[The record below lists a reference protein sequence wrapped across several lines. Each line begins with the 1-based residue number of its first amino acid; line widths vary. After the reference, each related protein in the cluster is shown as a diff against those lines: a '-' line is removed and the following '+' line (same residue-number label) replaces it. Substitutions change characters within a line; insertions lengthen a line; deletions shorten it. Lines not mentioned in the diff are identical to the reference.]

1 MLHPSAFLGENK
13 ARRRTLHQ
21 LLPRLFVFAAHL
33 PLAASCAHLDKLPRG
48 LGRAPRAFSHDRF
61 RKVILSWML
70 LHAGQLGKWLFFA
83 SRFSAKH
90 RWKSGHLWPRK
101 GAFAI
106 FTGSA
111 GADATEEPQQQIG
124 LFLLDHNLRKNP
136 RCWRVQEPL
145 PPPPPKPSTHNQW
158 RRTGPH
164 VSSVPTGTNDNS
176 PATFPRRESR
186 QGRMIIARYVSEARL
201 AR

>member
-13 ARRRTLHQ
+13 ARRRTLNK
-21 LLPRLFVFAAHL
+21 LLPALFVFAAHL

-70 LHAGQLGKWLFFA
+70 LHAGQPGKWLFFA

-90 RWKSGHLWPRK
+90 RWKIGHLWPRK

-124 LFLLDHNLRKNP
+124 LFSLGHNLRKIRDPGEFRNHC
-136 RCWRVQEPL
+136 RHRL
-145 PPPPPKPSTHNQW
+145 RNH
-158 RRTGPH
+158 PH
-164 VSSVPTGTNDNS
+164 TTNGDAPDLTS
-176 PATFPRRESR
+176 LQSR
-186 QGRMIIARYVSEARL
+186 QGRMIIARPRFRGASPGRDE
-201 AR
+201 